1 MPLELASLSEDKRR
15 KRETKERQEKE
26 GKGME
31 AEVDE
36 VVYITLIYRMGYT
49 SANDILRLCL

>member
-15 KRETKERQEKE
+15 ERETKDRQEKE
-26 GKGME
+26 GKGKE

-36 VVYITLIYRMGYT
+36 VVYITVIYRMGYV
-49 SANDILRLCL
+49 SANDILRFCL